1 MKRFSVALT
10 LLLTAIPS
18 PAFPDTDPLSLI
30 PADSAV
36 VVRIK
41 APQSTV
47 KAVAGFVEQV
57 QPGAGPL
64 IQAQATPLLG
74 AALQNVTL
82 AGIDLS
88 RDIYVVLNVAEG
100 KPQGFMLVPASDAGA
115 VKESTGAGQGYQF
128 VEADGW
134 VASSV
139 HSLEAVQACI
149 DGNAKSINDSLS
161 KDTLRLLGNGHLG
174 VALQAAPLR
183 SGMAKEL
190 QQAQA
195 EFDEFITMMSTQL
208 TIAAPAGTNLD
219 GIVDIY
225 RFIGECVFQVI
236 DDSSSAAVSVSV
248 SNEAL
253 TIEESLTV
261 TGGSRTGQLLAANHP
276 GTMEGITSLPEG
288 LLAYMGFHGNFEVL
302 LELSEKL
309 ASSLY
314 EGENGE
320 KMNQAMRHFKDAGIA
335 SYFAGIGLNSG
346 NGGLLQAA
354 GRARLKNGDAV
365 RKSLKVF
372 GEGFELNVGTLKQ
385 KITYRHDA
393 ETIGDEKITI
403 QHLTQEMP
411 AELDPLGMQRK
422 MNELM
427 YGPDG
432 FTQRLAVR
440 DRELLQTVGGGKAA
454 MESMV
459 KGTKNKDTDLLE
471 TLGRLG
477 GDSNLLAVA
486 DIPNS
491 LRDFGKLVL
500 AVTPAPVAITKE
512 QLDNLE
518 IAPSWAGFSVTA
530 SENQVTAKTHIP
542 IETIQGVTR
551 LTLFLVQQ
559 VNGTPAVP

>member
-36 VVRIK
+36 VIRIK

-115 VKESTGAGQGYQF
+115 VKESTGAGQRYQF

-149 DGNAKSINDSLS
+149 DGNAKSINDSLR

-320 KMNQAMRHFKDAGIA
+320 KMNQAMRHFKDAGIG
-335 SYFAGIGLNSG
+335 SYFAGMGLNSG

-427 YGPDG
+427 YE
-432 FTQRLAVR
+432 R
-440 DRELLQTVGGGKAA
+440 
-454 MESMV
+454 
-459 KGTKNKDTDLLE
+459 
-471 TLGRLG
+471 
-477 GDSNLLAVA
+477 
-486 DIPNS
+486 
-491 LRDFGKLVL
+491 
-500 AVTPAPVAITKE
+500 
-512 QLDNLE
+512 
-518 IAPSWAGFSVTA
+518 
-530 SENQVTAKTHIP
+530 SE
-542 IETIQGVTR
+542 
-551 LTLFLVQQ
+551 
-559 VNGTPAVP
+559 